1 MSQLESSIGVGGG
14 LGAQLIRAPRA
25 PMAWRLRNALK
36 WSFLWGLFA
45 NWLAAWF
52 SRITGIPT
60 IVSELRA
67 VKTRADGTIVD
78 FGVVCRRLVTQNGVG
93 FIVDDW
99 DDDTTDI
106 TNMNYHASGTG
117 TTGAANDDTAL
128 ETESTTITD
137 RVAGTK
143 SQPAY
148 NQLRTIGTQTY
159 TGSGAITEHG
169 LLSVITEGSGVL
181 WDRHT
186 FSAINVANNDS
197 IEWTYTV
204 TFSPET

>member
-1 MSQLESSIGVGGG
+1 MSQMESSIGVGGA
-14 LGAQLIRAPRA
+14 LGARVIRAPRA
-25 PMAWRLRNALK
+25 PLAWRLRNSLNV
-36 WSFLWGLFA
+36 SYLWALFA

-52 SRITGIPT
+52 TRFFGVPT
-60 IVSELRA
+60 IVSDLRA
-67 VKTRADGTIVD
+67 RKIRADGSIVD

-117 TTGAANDDTAL
+117 TTAAANDDTAL
-128 ETESTTITD
+128 ETESTAITD
-137 RVAGTK
+137 REAGAKT
-143 SQPAY
+143 QPAY
-148 NQLRTIGTQTY
+148 NQLQTVATQSY

-169 LLSVITEGSGVL
+169 LLSVVTEGSGVL

-186 FSAINVANNDS
+186 FSAINVANGDS